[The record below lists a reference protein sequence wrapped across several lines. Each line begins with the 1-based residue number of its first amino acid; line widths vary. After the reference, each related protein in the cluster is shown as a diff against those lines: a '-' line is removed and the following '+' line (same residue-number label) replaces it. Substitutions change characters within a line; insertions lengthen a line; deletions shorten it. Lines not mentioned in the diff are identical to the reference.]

1 MKSLT
6 FFLFVLL
13 GLSIKVKYDLNA
25 FEQELSDEI
34 EDNKLRNFIETS
46 YDAFAVKYNE
56 YDFTI
61 EYKGSSSDLS
71 SDFITALYSFHYF
84 ENEEP
89 RTLYGSVRVFKG
101 NSFFRIDQFL

>member
-1 MKSLT
+1 ML
-6 FFLFVLL
+6 V
-13 GLSIKVKYDLNA
+13 GLSIKAIYDVNA

-46 YDAFAVKYNE
+46 YDAFAIKYNE

-61 EYKGSSSDLS
+61 EYKGSSADVS
-71 SDFITALYSFHYF
+71 SDYITALYSFHYF

-89 RTLYGSVRVFKG
+89 RILYGAVRVFKG
-101 NSFFRIDQFL
+101 ANFFKIDQFL